1 MNALYFMYLC
11 ACLVE
16 RTWRFA
22 LPLCLAYVEG
32 GYQAIAVLGFVSPLG
47 CSLLGPAT
55 GRLLDKMY
63 RPYGLSL
70 MVALQGIAIMA
81 SGLVVLAAAANPT
94 VKFVDGPLFIVLLA
108 LSMMERLTAILS
120 ELAIE
125 RDWVTQLSGKDNA
138 LALAS
143 SNAMLRRTDLSCE
156 LVGSLAFGWLYSTA
170 GLAISV
176 ACATFLALILLPAQL
191 LSIFR
196 IAKMVPEAMVHGR
209 DEAEV
214 AMFKPISWKRL
225 LGKKKTTTQ
234 NENTDRDS
242 LENETIHNANITKSS
257 FASKK
262 VSLLRRFKNQSMHAV
277 DGWRAYF
284 RQPILFSSLTFVL
297 LFFNVALSP
306 GGLIT
311 AFLTAK
317 GLDGKGMAIFR
328 GGCAVMGFTGTWV
341 GRRLIQRF
349 GLLGAGRRALLIQA
363 VFLGVATL
371 AYTAFLSAPVIAD
384 GASAIVATPASIGL
398 IVFSCAVVLSRVGMW
413 SFDMVN
419 AQLFQQNVSQREVA
433 SASAAEMALCSF
445 SELLMLGLAAY
456 VIGPASFKSLIY
468 ISFAAVIGGNVL
480 FTWWGT
486 KKEKEAIA
494 AAA

>member
-1 MNALYFMYLC
+1 MDALYFMYLC

-47 CSLLGPAT
+47 CSLLGPAI
-55 GRLLDKMY
+55 GRLLDSMY

-70 MVALQGIAIMA
+70 MVGLQGIAIMA
-81 SGLVVLAAAANPT
+81 SGLVVLAAAANPA

-108 LSMMERLTAILS
+108 LSMIERLTAILS

-156 LVGSLAFGWLYSTA
+156 LVGSLAFGWLYTTA

-176 ACATFLALILLPAQL
+176 ASATFLALILLPAQL

-214 AMFKPISWKRL
+214 AMFKPLSWKRL
-225 LGKKKTTTQ
+225 LGKKKKTL
-234 NENTDRDS
+234 NENTDMVNT
-242 LENETIHNANITKSS
+242 LENENETIFNGNIKQ
-257 FASKK
+257 KPPDIHK
-262 VSLLRRFKNQSMHAV
+262 ISLLQHIKNQSVHAV

-328 GGCAVMGFTGTWV
+328 GGCA
-341 GRRLIQRF
+341 
-349 GLLGAGRRALLIQA
+349 
-363 VFLGVATL
+363 
-371 AYTAFLSAPVIAD
+371 
-384 GASAIVATPASIGL
+384 
-398 IVFSCAVVLSRVGMW
+398 
-413 SFDMVN
+413 
-419 AQLFQQNVSQREVA
+419 
-433 SASAAEMALCSF
+433 
-445 SELLMLGLAAY
+445 
-456 VIGPASFKSLIY
+456 
-468 ISFAAVIGGNVL
+468 GN
-480 FTWWGT
+480 
-486 KKEKEAIA
+486 
-494 AAA
+494 

>member
-1 MNALYFMYLC
+1 MASHLQKTSLKGNILQPNRPPTPVQNTRIFLLAHRRAASTITNALPYSRTRLNATANAGSGSNTINQGRLPRGGVPTQRRHHHYNHYLYNPSATGNTRPVILPASISQPGRGRTPIHPEAMNALYFMYLC

-55 GRLLDKMY
+55 GRLLDGMY

-94 VKFVDGPLFIVLLA
+94 VKFVDGPLFIILLL
-108 LSMMERLTAILS
+108 LSMIERLTAILS

-125 RDWVTQLSGKDNA
+125 RDWVTQLSGKENA

-176 ACATFLALILLPAQL
+176 ASATFLALVLLPAQL

-196 IAKMVPEAMVHGR
+196 IARMVPEAMVHGR
-209 DEAEV
+209 EEAEV
-214 AMFKPISWKRL
+214 AMFKPPSWKRL
-225 LGKKKTTTQ
+225 LLGKKKDELAD
-234 NENTDRDS
+234 NL
-242 LENETIHNANITKSS
+242 LENEENNNFKSQI
-257 FASKK
+257 ASTPPKVPLLQRIKK
-262 VSLLRRFKNQSMHAV
+262 QSMHAV
-277 DGWRAYF
+277 DGWREYF

-328 GGCAVMGFTGTWV
+328 GGCAGTH
-341 GRRLIQRF
+341 LS
-349 GLLGAGRRALLIQA
+349 LL
-363 VFLGVATL
+363 V
-371 AYTAFLSAPVIAD
+371 
-384 GASAIVATPASIGL
+384 
-398 IVFSCAVVLSRVGMW
+398 
-413 SFDMVN
+413 
-419 AQLFQQNVSQREVA
+419 
-433 SASAAEMALCSF
+433 
-445 SELLMLGLAAY
+445 
-456 VIGPASFKSLIY
+456 
-468 ISFAAVIGGNVL
+468 
-480 FTWWGT
+480 
-486 KKEKEAIA
+486 
-494 AAA
+494 

>member
-1 MNALYFMYLC
+1 MKITRSRINNASNRRQSSGSRSRKAHLTSHLNQPSLKTSSLLSVSITMPIQNATTRAIPQRATGMRVTTSILPHASPRSNNATAMVGNGRSNTLNQPNRLHGGVLTTRRQPHEQQQHQPLYSPTRPRRLIATASSISEPGRGRTPIHPEAMNALYFMYLC

-55 GRLLDKMY
+55 GRMLDQMY
-63 RPYGLSL
+63 LPYGLSL

-94 VKFVDGPLFIVLLA
+94 VKFVDGPLFIVLLL
-108 LSMMERLTAILS
+108 LSMVERLTAILS

-125 RDWVTQLSGKDNA
+125 RDWVTQLSGKENA

-176 ACATFLALILLPAQL
+176 ASATFLAAVLLPAQL

-196 IAKMVPEAMVHGR
+196 IAKMVPGAMVHGR
-209 DEAEV
+209 EEAEV
-214 AMFKPISWKRL
+214 AMFKPPSWKKL
-225 LGKKKTTTQ
+225 LLPGKRKKDNEADFLPLDNVGDENS
-234 NENTDRDS
+234 NENS
-242 LENETIHNANITKSS
+242 TKLS
-257 FASKK
+257 FP
-262 VSLLRRFKNQSMHAV
+262 LPLPLPQRIKNQAMHAV

-328 GGCAVMGFTGTWV
+328 GGCAGKEIWFK
-341 GRRLIQRF
+341 RK
-349 GLLGAGRRALLIQA
+349 
-363 VFLGVATL
+363 
-371 AYTAFLSAPVIAD
+371 
-384 GASAIVATPASIGL
+384 
-398 IVFSCAVVLSRVGMW
+398 
-413 SFDMVN
+413 
-419 AQLFQQNVSQREVA
+419 
-433 SASAAEMALCSF
+433 
-445 SELLMLGLAAY
+445 LM
-456 VIGPASFKSLIY
+456 
-468 ISFAAVIGGNVL
+468 N
-480 FTWWGT
+480 
-486 KKEKEAIA
+486 
-494 AAA
+494 

>member
-1 MNALYFMYLC
+1 MKINASNRGHFKVSKERHAHNIASKSSLKGNILQPFTTSMPVKETQKYLLSRRRTATTITNELPHASPRFTANLNSGRVGTNNSSRLPRGKTRIRQDLLCPSAISRGQLVIPPASISQPGQGRTPIHPEAMDALYFMYLC

-47 CSLLGPAT
+47 CSLLGPAI
-55 GRLLDKMY
+55 GRLLDSMY

-70 MVALQGIAIMA
+70 MVGLQGIAIMA
-81 SGLVVLAAAANPT
+81 SGLVVLAAAANPA

-108 LSMMERLTAILS
+108 LSMIERLTAILS

-156 LVGSLAFGWLYSTA
+156 LVGSLAFGWLYTTA

-176 ACATFLALILLPAQL
+176 ASATFLALILLPAQL

-214 AMFKPISWKRL
+214 AMFKPLSWKRL
-225 LGKKKTTTQ
+225 LGKKKKTL
-234 NENTDRDS
+234 NENTDMVNT
-242 LENETIHNANITKSS
+242 LENENETIFNGNIKQ
-257 FASKK
+257 KPPDIHK
-262 VSLLRRFKNQSMHAV
+262 ISLLQHIKNQSVHAV

-328 GGCAVMGFTGTWV
+328 GGCA
-341 GRRLIQRF
+341 
-349 GLLGAGRRALLIQA
+349 
-363 VFLGVATL
+363 
-371 AYTAFLSAPVIAD
+371 
-384 GASAIVATPASIGL
+384 
-398 IVFSCAVVLSRVGMW
+398 
-413 SFDMVN
+413 
-419 AQLFQQNVSQREVA
+419 
-433 SASAAEMALCSF
+433 
-445 SELLMLGLAAY
+445 
-456 VIGPASFKSLIY
+456 
-468 ISFAAVIGGNVL
+468 GN
-480 FTWWGT
+480 
-486 KKEKEAIA
+486 
-494 AAA
+494 